1 MDNNEQNNNT
11 NKLFD
16 DYYNDLY
23 SSVNYDNFYQIIKS
37 FFICFCHECIP
48 FINKIIDNN
57 IILSSICDNIE
68 QQQYSIKDTFKNFIK
83 KINTYNK
90 CFDQCKYHYKKFDY
104 FCLNCKQHLCSQ
116 CCQESNEHSEHNII
130 LFDIVTP
137 EAEKIASNINE
148 KIKNHNYIDE
158 KLKELFNI
166 IYDNFLENKRYYSYN
181 QTFDA
186 FIKVLDSNN

>member
-1 MDNNEQNNNT
+1 M
-11 NKLFD
+11 
-16 DYYNDLY
+16 
-23 SSVNYDNFYQIIKS
+23 
-37 FFICFCHECIP
+37 
-48 FINKIIDNN
+48 
-57 IILSSICDNIE
+57 SSICDNID

-181 QTFDA
+181 QTFDT